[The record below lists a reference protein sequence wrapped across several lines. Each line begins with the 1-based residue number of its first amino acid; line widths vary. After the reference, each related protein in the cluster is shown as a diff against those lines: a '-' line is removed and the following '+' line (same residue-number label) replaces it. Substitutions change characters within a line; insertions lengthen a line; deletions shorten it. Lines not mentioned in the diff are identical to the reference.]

1 MVKRKSKSQ
10 PEIPTASMAD
20 VAFLLIIFFLV
31 TTSFMKE
38 KGLPLELPNTEK
50 AKEAAETKKKN
61 HELYVT
67 KKEFLLNT
75 KKVEFE
81 DLRDAVERLLVD
93 AQSEM
98 DRIVILRTD
107 KKASYE
113 RFVMAQDVLQQT
125 DAITTIEL
133 TDEGEGVHIE
143 KKEIKKVDLHG
154 EIEAKMAE
162 KEDEV
167 TGEETEEE
175 IFEE

>member
-50 AKEAAETKKKN
+50 AEKAVDTKKKN

-75 KKVEFE
+75 KTVAYDELK
-81 DLRDAVERLLVD
+81 DAVDRLLVD
-93 AQSEM
+93 AQSELA
-98 DRIVILRTD
+98 RIVILRTD
-107 KKASYE
+107 KKAPYE
-113 RFVMAQDVLQQT
+113 RFVMAQDILQQT

-133 TDEGEGVHIE
+133 TDDGEGVHID
-143 KKEIKKVDLHG
+143 KKEIKKVDLYG
-154 EIEAKMAE
+154 EIEAKMEE
-162 KEDEV
+162 KEEEV
-167 TGEETEEE
+167 TGNESEEE